1 MPWGLIP
8 FTIDRGGTT
17 VLWSSWKRARTE
29 MGRGSRFIVS
39 PNIVHRRC
47 ETITPNETV
56 PGVKMSPSDASPLDL
71 RDYLSILWARRW
83 IVLAIVATTTTA
95 ALLYSYRQTPVYTS
109 SAEVVVFAA
118 RFDPNQPSAAPGII
132 NINTEQQV
140 ANSMPV
146 AQLASKHLAALGLHP
161 GSMSV
166 TSIAETEALV
176 FTASSSNPAS
186 AQATADAYASA
197 YLELRRDTVL
207 SELEDVRRPYETRI
221 AEIDKEAR
229 ELAQT
234 IPTISDESQKG
245 ILTTRYAALLGER
258 ATLVQELNSF
268 VSPDNV
274 RVGNVVQSAPFPP
287 SPTSPNH
294 VKDGSLGLIVGLALG
309 IGMAFFRDR
318 LDERVRG
325 RQELELHSGAPVL
338 AFIPHVPRMNGS
350 LITVRHPASEAAEAY
365 RALRVRLM
373 QASARHR
380 FKTVLVTSSLPGEGK
395 TSTVANLG
403 VALAQEDRR
412 VVLLSADLRRPRLQ
426 MYFPAGK
433 TGVADVL
440 SGKRTALE
448 ALSSTQTKH
457 LWVLH
462 AGDDLAAG
470 SPLQLLDSAAMEKL
484 LVTLRDFAD
493 IVLIDSPPLLT
504 SPDVAALVPLT
515 DGVLFVADPSRVE
528 RSMVEAARHEFEV
541 LGAPIIGVVV
551 NNYDPRR
558 FRTYGSGYY
567 AYSYRGQR
575 NGSSQAAAPTS
586 IVPAGQP
593 LKPAEPPFEGRQPD
607 G

>member
-1 MPWGLIP
+1 M
-8 FTIDRGGTT
+8 
-17 VLWSSWKRARTE
+17 
-29 MGRGSRFIVS
+29 
-39 PNIVHRRC
+39 N
-47 ETITPNETV
+47 
-56 PGVKMSPSDASPLDL
+56 PSDTSPLDL
-71 RDYLSILWARRW
+71 RDYLSILWARKW
-83 IVLAIVATTTTA
+83 IVLAIVATTTTV
-95 ALLYSYRQTPVYTS
+95 ALLYSYHQTPVYTS
-109 SAEVVVFAA
+109 AAEVVVLPA
-118 RFDPNQPSAAPGII
+118 RFDPNQPSAAFSFI

-140 ANSMPV
+140 ANSVPV
-146 AQLASKHLAALGLHP
+146 AQAAARHLTALGLHP

-166 TSIAETEALV
+166 TSILNTEALV
-176 FTASSSNPAS
+176 FTASSSDPAS

-207 SELEDVRRPYETRI
+207 SELEDVRRPLETRI
-221 AEIDKEAR
+221 AAIDQEAR
-229 ELAQT
+229 DIAQT
-234 IPTISDESQKG
+234 IPTIQDEGQREV
-245 ILTTRYAALLGER
+245 LTTRYQVLLTER
-258 ATLVQELNSF
+258 ATLVQKLGSF

-274 RVGNVVQSAPFPP
+274 RVGNVVKSAPFPS
-287 SPTSPNH
+287 SPANTSH
-294 VKDGSLGLIVGLALG
+294 IKDGVLGLLVGLALG
-309 IGMAFFRDR
+309 VGAAFFRDR

-338 AFIPHVPRMNGS
+338 ALIPHVPRMDGS
-350 LITVRHPASEAAEAY
+350 LIMARHPASEAAEAY

-373 QASARHR
+373 QAAARHR
-380 FKTVLVTSSLPGEGK
+380 FKTVLVTSSLPSEGK

-440 SGKRTALE
+440 SGKRTAVE
-448 ALSSTQTKH
+448 ALSSTETKH

-462 AGDDLAAG
+462 AGDDLAAV
-470 SPLQLLDSAAMEKL
+470 SPLQLLDSAAMKQL

-493 IVLIDSPPLLT
+493 IVLIDTPPLLT

-515 DGVLFVADPSRVE
+515 DGVLFVADPRRVE

-541 LGAPIIGVVV
+541 LGAPIIGIVV

-567 AYSYRGQR
+567 TYSDRDER
-575 NGSSQAAAPTS
+575 NGPGRAAASSS
-586 IVPAGQP
+586 ILPASQP
-593 LKPAEPPFEGRQPD
+593 LKPAESQFEGGQPD
-607 G
+607 S

>member
-1 MPWGLIP
+1 
-8 FTIDRGGTT
+8 
-17 VLWSSWKRARTE
+17 
-29 MGRGSRFIVS
+29 
-39 PNIVHRRC
+39 
-47 ETITPNETV
+47 
-56 PGVKMSPSDASPLDL
+56 MSPSDASPLDL
-71 RDYLSILWARRW
+71 RDYLSILWARKW

-95 ALLYSYRQTPVYTS
+95 ALLYSYLQTPVYTS
-109 SAEVVVFAA
+109 SAEVVVLPA
-118 RFDPNQPSAAPGII
+118 RFDPNQPSAAFGFI

-140 ANSMPV
+140 ANSVAV
-146 AQLASKHLAALGLHP
+146 AQIASRHLTALGLHP

-166 TSIAETEALV
+166 TSIADTEALV
-176 FTASSSNPAS
+176 FSSSSSNPAS

-197 YLELRRDTVL
+197 YLGLRRDSVL
-207 SELEDVRRPYETRI
+207 GELEDVRRPYETRI
-221 AEIDKEAR
+221 AEIDKEAP
-229 ELAQT
+229 EIALT
-234 IPTISDESQKG
+234 IPTIQDEGQRE
-245 ILTTRYAALLGER
+245 ILTTRYQLLLTER
-258 ATLVQELNSF
+258 ATLVQKLGSL

-274 RVGNVVQSAPFPP
+274 RVGDVVQSAPFPP
-287 SPTSPNH
+287 SPANSSH

-338 AFIPHVPRMNGS
+338 AFIPHVPRLNGS
-350 LITVRHPASEAAEAY
+350 LITTRDPASEAAEAY
-365 RALRVRLM
+365 GALRVRLM
-373 QASARHR
+373 QAAARHR

-426 MYFPAGK
+426 VYFPAGLG
-433 TGVADVL
+433 TGVTDVF

-448 ALSSTQTKH
+448 ALSPTAIKH

-462 AGDDLAAG
+462 SGNDLASL

-484 LVTLRDFAD
+484 LVTLRNFAD
-493 IVLIDSPPLLT
+493 IVLIDTPPLLT
-504 SPDVAALVPLT
+504 SPDVAALVPMT
-515 DGVLFVADPSRVE
+515 DGVLFVADPGRVQ
-528 RSMVEAARHEFEV
+528 RPMIEAARHEFEV

-567 AYSYRGQR
+567 AYSDRDQR
-575 NGSSQAAAPTS
+575 NGPSQPAASSS
-586 IVPAGQP
+586 IVPASQP
-593 LKPAEPPFEGRQPD
+593 LKPPESQFKDWQPD
-607 G
+607 S

>member
-1 MPWGLIP
+1 MNPL
-8 FTIDRGGTT
+8 
-17 VLWSSWKRARTE
+17 
-29 MGRGSRFIVS
+29 
-39 PNIVHRRC
+39 
-47 ETITPNETV
+47 
-56 PGVKMSPSDASPLDL
+56 DASPLDL
-71 RDYLSILWARRW
+71 RDYLSILWARKW

-95 ALLYSYRQTPVYTS
+95 ALLYSYHQTPVYTS
-109 SAEVVVFAA
+109 SAEVVVLPPK
-118 RFDPNQPSAAPGII
+118 FDPNQASAAYGII

-140 ANSMPV
+140 ANSAQV
-146 AQLASKHLAALGLHP
+146 ARLASSHVSAVGLHP

-166 TSIAETEALV
+166 TSIFETEALV
-176 FTASSSNPAS
+176 FTASSTNPAS

-197 YLELRRDTVL
+197 YLGLRRETVL
-207 SELEDVRRPYETRI
+207 SDLEDVRRRYETRI
-221 AEIDKEAR
+221 AAIDKEASEIAR
-229 ELAQT
+229 T
-234 IPTISDESQKG
+234 IPTIQDEAQRG
-245 ILTTRYAALLGER
+245 ILTTRYGALLAER
-258 ATLVQELNSF
+258 ASQVEKLNSF
-268 VSPDNV
+268 VSPDTI
-274 RVGNVVQSAPFPP
+274 RVGEMVQSAPFPP
-287 SPTSPNH
+287 SPANSSH
-294 VKDGSLGLIVGLALG
+294 IKDGGLGLIVGLALG
-309 IGMAFFRDR
+309 IGMAFLRDR

-338 AFIPHVPRMNGS
+338 ALIPHVPRMDGS
-350 LITVRHPASEAAEAY
+350 LIMVRHPASEAAEAY

-373 QASARHR
+373 QAAARHR

-403 VALAQEDRR
+403 VTLAQEDRR

-440 SGKRTALE
+440 SGKRTAVE
-448 ALSSTQTKH
+448 ALSSTETKH

-462 AGDDLAAG
+462 AGDDLAAV

-493 IVLIDSPPLLT
+493 IVLIDTPPLLT

-515 DGVLFVADPSRVE
+515 DGVLFVADPRRVE

-551 NNYDPRR
+551 NNYDPHR

-567 AYSYRGQR
+567 TYSDRNQR
-575 NGSSQAAAPTS
+575 NGPSQAAASTS
-586 IVPAGQP
+586 IVPASEP
-593 LKPAEPPFEGRQPD
+593 LRPAEPPSGSRQPD